1 VPPQVLHLSTVV
13 KSPLLDR
20 AGEKLGRIEDLIV
33 RLSEDGGYP
42 PIMGALAKIG
52 GRELFVPIDQ
62 IAGIESGRVQLQG
75 ERLSLRR
82 FERRPGEVLLNRDL
96 AARHLINMVG
106 ARLVRANDIEL
117 ASLDG
122 TWAVVGVDTSAR
134 PVLRRLLPRPFRRRV
149 EAGPILDWSSI
160 EPFVGHVPTARVRLT
175 HRKLASLHPAQI
187 ADLVEA
193 ASHDEGEEIIEAVGQ
208 DRELEADVFE
218 ELDAEHQREFL
229 SSRSNEEVAKLIA
242 EMEPDDAADFIA
254 DLDQERRLPVLELLP
269 AELQR
274 KVRSLLSYN
283 PETAGGLMSPD
294 FLALP
299 RSTQVS
305 DALEAVRT
313 SELPPES
320 LGVVYAA
327 DEEKCL
333 VGMVPVVALVRA
345 SPATALT
352 DLVEDEPVKIE
363 PDADVHEIVRKMT
376 DYNLSVFPVVD
387 NECHMIG
394 QITVDDVLE
403 LLQPSGWR
411 GDFGLSAPD

>member
-1 VPPQVLHLSTVV
+1 VV

-33 RLSEDGGYP
+33 RLGEDGAYP
-42 PIMGALAKIG
+42 PITGALARIG

-62 IAGIESGRVQLQG
+62 IAGIESGRVRLQAD
-75 ERLSLRR
+75 RLSLRR

-96 AARHLINMVG
+96 AARHLINVVG
-106 ARLVRANDIEL
+106 ARLVRANEIEL
-117 ASLDG
+117 ACVDG
-122 TWAVVGVDTSAR
+122 SWVVVGVDTSTR
-134 PVLRRLLPRPFRRRV
+134 PVLRRLLPRPLRRNV
-149 EAGPILDWSSI
+149 EAGPILDWTSI
-160 EPFVGHVPTARVRLT
+160 EPFVGHVPTARLRLT
-175 HRKLASLHPAQI
+175 HRKLARLHPAQI

-218 ELDAEHQREFL
+218 ELDPEHQREFVE
-229 SSRSNEEVAKLIA
+229 SRSDAEVARLLSKMA
-242 EMEPDDAADFIA
+242 PDDVVDFITE
-254 DLDQERRLPVLELLP
+254 LDQERRLPVLELLP

-299 RSTQVS
+299 RLVTVA
-305 DALEAVRT
+305 DALEEVRSDDT
-313 SELPPES
+313 PHES
-320 LGVVYAA
+320 LGVIYVT
-327 DEEKCL
+327 DESNCL
-333 VGMVPVVALVRA
+333 VGVVPLIRIVRA
-345 SPATALT
+345 TETSTLGE
-352 DLVEDEPVKIE
+352 LVGDDPVTIN

-376 DYNLSVFPVVD
+376 DYNLTVFPVVD
-387 NECHMIG
+387 DGCHMIG

>member
-1 VPPQVLHLSTVV
+1 VAPPVLHLSTVV

-33 RLSEDGGYP
+33 RLGEDGAYP
-42 PIMGALAKIG
+42 PITGALARIG

-62 IAGIESGRVQLQG
+62 IAGIESGRVRLQAD
-75 ERLSLRR
+75 RLSLRR

-96 AARHLINMVG
+96 AARHLINVVG
-106 ARLVRANDIEL
+106 ARLVRANEIEL
-117 ASLDG
+117 ACLDG
-122 TWAVVGVDTSAR
+122 SWVVVGVDTSTR
-134 PVLRRLLPRPFRRRV
+134 PVLRRLLPRPLRRNV
-149 EAGPILDWSSI
+149 EAGPILDWTSI
-160 EPFVGHVPTARVRLT
+160 EPFVGHVPTARLRLT
-175 HRKLASLHPAQI
+175 HRKLARLHPAQI

-218 ELDAEHQREFL
+218 ELDPEHQREFVE
-229 SSRSNEEVAKLIA
+229 SRSDVEVARLLSKMA
-242 EMEPDDAADFIA
+242 PDDVVDFITE
-254 DLDQERRLPVLELLP
+254 LDQERRLPVLELLP

-299 RSTQVS
+299 RLVTVA
-305 DALEAVRT
+305 DALEEVRSDDT
-313 SELPPES
+313 PHES
-320 LGVVYAA
+320 LGVIYVT
-327 DEEKCL
+327 DESNCL
-333 VGMVPVVALVRA
+333 VGVVPLIRIVRA
-345 SPATALT
+345 TESSTLGE
-352 DLVEDEPVKIE
+352 LVGDDPVTIN

-376 DYNLSVFPVVD
+376 DYNLTVFPVVD
-387 NECHMIG
+387 DGCHMIG

>member
-1 VPPQVLHLSTVV
+1 VAPPVLHLSTVV

-33 RLSEDGGYP
+33 RLGEEGAYP
-42 PIMGALAKIG
+42 PITGALARIG

-62 IAGIESGRVQLQG
+62 IAGIESGRVRLQG
-75 ERLSLRR
+75 ETLSLRR

-96 AARHLINMVG
+96 AARHLINIVG
-106 ARLVRANDIEL
+106 ARLVRANEIEL
-117 ASLDG
+117 ACLDG
-122 TWAVVGVDTSAR
+122 SWAVVGVDTSTR
-134 PVLRRLLPRPFRRRV
+134 PVLRRLLPRPLRRNV
-149 EAGPILDWSSI
+149 EAGPILDWTSI
-160 EPFVGHVPTARVRLT
+160 EPFVGHVPTARLRLT
-175 HRKLASLHPAQI
+175 HRKLARLHPAQI

-218 ELDAEHQREFL
+218 ELDPEHQREFVE
-229 SSRSNEEVAKLIA
+229 SRSDAEVARLLSKMA
-242 EMEPDDAADFIA
+242 PDDVVDFITE
-254 DLDQERRLPVLELLP
+254 LDQERRLPVLELLP

-299 RSTQVS
+299 RLVTVA
-305 DALEAVRT
+305 DALEEVRT
-313 SELPPES
+313 NDTPHES
-320 LGVVYAA
+320 LGVIYVT
-327 DEEKCL
+327 DESNCL
-333 VGMVPVVALVRA
+333 VGVVPLVRIVR
-345 SPATALT
+345 ATETSTLG
-352 DLVEDEPVKIE
+352 DLVGDEPVTIN

-376 DYNLSVFPVVD
+376 DYNLTVFPVVD
-387 NECHMIG
+387 DGCHMIG